1 MKPAVKLLVLPYG
14 AVEAIVVSSRMIAF
28 NIQTLYVDGSL
39 FSCHGA
45 VVQDED
51 GLWSS
56 RPSAAGLAYL
66 RVVDDQDR
74 PIPDVKFDRIERTLI
89 ETCLSNDLIRDH
101 IEGFRE
107 KEAMFHPQPVTDFG
121 GNVYRMPAAS

>member
-1 MKPAVKLLVLPYG
+1 MMPAVKLLVLPYG
-14 AVEAIVVSSRMIAF
+14 ALEAIVVSSRMIAF
-28 NIQTLYVDGSL
+28 NVQTLYVDGSL

-56 RPSAAGLAYL
+56 RPSHAGLAYL
-66 RVVDDQDR
+66 RVVDDQNR
-74 PIPDVKFDRIERTLI
+74 PIPDVRFDRIERTLI
-89 ETCLSNDLIRDH
+89 ETCLANDRIREH
-101 IEGFRE
+101 IEAFRA

-121 GNVYRMPAAS
+121 GNVYRMPRAS